1 VVPSLSTFSG
11 ADLARL
17 GDEIRAIARRTA
29 TMEVAA
35 NEVADLLWSSFRQED
50 GTPEAALIRVYK
62 THPFARL
69 PVDLQEFAADVAGIE
84 VAPDVRCLTLLA
96 SRGLEP
102 DWNDRRKSQGHKA
115 IPLPSVEFV
124 QRLPM
129 VAGLVEQLGLDI
141 ADVVRPQ
148 KKRVVELAQRTY
160 GVFHVPEATGS
171 PYVPA
176 QEFVARHGIRSAL
189 GFGGVLFTGDFFAVV
204 VFSRVEV
211 PQRAA
216 DTIRVLSLA
225 TRVAL
230 MGAGSRVFG

>member
-1 VVPSLSTFSG
+1 MASFSTFAS
-11 ADLARL
+11 ADLARF
-17 GDEIRAIARRTA
+17 GDEIRAIARRAT
-29 TMEVAA
+29 TMERAA
-35 NEVADLLWSSFRQED
+35 NHVADVLWDSFRMED
-50 GTPEAALIRVYK
+50 GTPEAALVRVYK

-69 PVDLQEFAADVAGIE
+69 PRDLQEFATDVAAMPIP
-84 VAPDVRCLTLLA
+84 PDVRCLTLLA

-102 DWNDRRKSQGHKA
+102 AWNDRRTSEGHKA

-148 KKRVVELAQRTY
+148 EKRVVELAQRTY
-160 GVFHVPEATGS
+160 GVFHVEEATGS
-171 PYVPA
+171 PFVPA
-176 QEFVARHGIRSAL
+176 QDFVAQHGIRSAL

-204 VFSRVEV
+204 IFSRVHVSE
-211 PQRAA
+211 RAA
-216 DTIRVLSLA
+216 QTIRVLSLA

-230 MGAGSRVFG
+230 MASAMRVFD